1 MALRATPMFH
11 VPDVRATTAWYELIG
26 FRLEEANESDGVMD
40 WALLSFGE
48 GRVMFNAGGKRTND
62 ERREV
67 DLYVDTDEVELLYA
81 RLSGRVEITKDLY
94 ETFYG
99 MREFIVRDPNG
110 FWVTFGQPSGA
121 PTGEGAQLDRTL

>member
-1 MALRATPMFH
+1 MARRATPMIH
-11 VPDVRATTAWYELIG
+11 VPDVRAAMRWYESVG
-26 FRLEEANESDGVMD
+26 FKVERTNECDGVID

-48 GRVMFNAGGKRTND
+48 GQVMFNVGGRLTND

-67 DLYVDTDEVELLYA
+67 DLYVNTEEVDALYA
-81 RLSGRVEITKDLY
+81 RLKNLVDVRKELY

-110 FWVTFGQPSGA
+110 FWVTFGEPLGSQ
-121 PTGEGAQLDRTL
+121 